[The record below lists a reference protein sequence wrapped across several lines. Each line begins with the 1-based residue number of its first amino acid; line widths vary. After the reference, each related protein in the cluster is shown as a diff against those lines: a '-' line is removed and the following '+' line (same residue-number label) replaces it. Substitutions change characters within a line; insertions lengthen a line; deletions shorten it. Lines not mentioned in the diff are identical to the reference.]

1 MQAVIYRP
9 CGESAL
15 LLEFG
20 AQINPQLNAQVRHA
34 ERVLKQKALKGVLEI
49 VSAYASLLILYDPLL
64 LSYAQLVQVVENMEL
79 DTPNALKEPRYLVE
93 IPTCYHPSLG
103 LDLDSVS
110 QHTHLPLEEIIQRHS
125 APDYLVY
132 MLGFLPGFAYLGG
145 LDPSLAVPRLAQPRA
160 QVSPGS
166 VGIAHTQT
174 GIYPLSSPGGWQII
188 AKTPLKLYDP
198 SKNPPVLLQAG
209 DFVRYKPISLE
220 EYTHLA
226 QEVQQGTYQPP
237 RLLVEPKDLH
247 V

>member
-1 MQAVIYRP
+1 MKGVKYRI
-9 CGESAL
+9 CGEGAL

-20 AQINPQLNAQVRHA
+20 TQIDPQLNAQVRCV
-34 ERVLKQKALKGVLEI
+34 ERVLEQRALKGVLEF
-49 VSAYASLLILYDPLL
+49 VSAYASLLILYNPLI
-64 LSYAQLVQVVENMEL
+64 LSHAQLVDILEQIEWDIPSTLE
-79 DTPNALKEPRYLVE
+79 EPHYLVE

-103 LDLDSVS
+103 LDLEFVS
-110 QHTHLPLEEIIQRHS
+110 AHTGLSLEEIIQRHS

-198 SKNPPVLLQAG
+198 TKNPPVLLQAG
-209 DFVRYKPISLE
+209 DFVRYKPICLE
-220 EYTHLA
+220 EYMHLE
-226 QEVQQGTYQPP
+226 QMVLKGHYTP
-237 RLLVEPKDLH
+237 RCNLIDPKALRG
-247 V
+247 